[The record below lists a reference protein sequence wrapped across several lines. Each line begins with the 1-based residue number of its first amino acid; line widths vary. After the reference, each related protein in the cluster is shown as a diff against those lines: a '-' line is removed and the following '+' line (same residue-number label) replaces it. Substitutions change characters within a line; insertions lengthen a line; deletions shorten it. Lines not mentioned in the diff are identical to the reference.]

1 MAGLS
6 VIFKAIDEISDKFD
20 AMSNAGNKALDA
32 FDKIAD
38 SADKALSN
46 ATEGTQK
53 ATDAME
59 KATQATD
66 YWTDAVGNYDK
77 GCLEAVYSTEE
88 LVNMGFKTEDALKAE
103 AEAAENAQD
112 KTEELGDEM

>member
-6 VIFKAIDEISDKFD
+6 VIFKAIDEISDKLD
-20 AMSNAGNKALDA
+20 AMSSAGNKTLDA
-32 FDKIAD
+32 FDKLSD
-38 SADKALSN
+38 TADKAFAN
-46 ATEGTQK
+46 TTEETQK
-53 ATDAME
+53 ATEAME
-59 KATQATD
+59 KAAQATD

-103 AEAAENAQD
+103 ADAAEEAQD
-112 KTEELGDEM
+112 KLSLIHI